1 MIGIKKTEW
10 LLLVG
15 LLVLSFVPV
24 VGGTFR
30 LAELGLGNTIE
41 FLPINPRIES
51 APIPV
56 VFHLVSSIAYCIL
69 GAFQFLPTLRKN
81 HPLWH
86 RVAGRLLVC
95 AGVVSAL
102 SGLWMTH
109 FYAFPAQLQG
119 TLLYVVRV
127 IVSVAMVIFIGV
139 AVSSIL
145 KKRVIKHQAFMI
157 RAYALGQGA
166 GTQVLITLPWLLSV
180 GEPEGFTR
188 EILMSAAWLVNI
200 AVGEWVINKLSK

>member
-56 VFHLVSSIAYCIL
+56 IFHLVSSIAYCIL

-200 AVGEWVINKLSK
+200 AVGEWVIKKLSK

>member
-56 VFHLVSSIAYCIL
+56 IFHLVSSIVYCIL

-200 AVGEWVINKLSK
+200 AVGEWVIKKLSK

>member
-30 LAELGLGNTIE
+30 LAELGLGTSIE

-56 VFHLVSSIAYCIL
+56 IFHLVSSIVYCIL

-188 EILMSAAWLVNI
+188 EILMSAAWVVNI
-200 AVGEWVINKLSK
+200 AVGEWVIKKLSN

>member
-188 EILMSAAWLVNI
+188 EILMSAAWVLNI

>member
-56 VFHLVSSIAYCIL
+56 IFHLVSSIVYCIL
-69 GAFQFLPTLRKN
+69 GAFQFLPTLRRN

-200 AVGEWVINKLSK
+200 AVGEWVIKKLSK

>member
-30 LAELGLGNTIE
+30 LAELGLGTSIE

-56 VFHLVSSIAYCIL
+56 IFHLVSSIVYCIL
-69 GAFQFLPTLRKN
+69 GAFQFLPTLRRN

-127 IVSVAMVIFIGV
+127 IVSVTMVIFIGV

-188 EILMSAAWLVNI
+188 GILMSAAWLVNI

>member
-30 LAELGLGNTIE
+30 LAELGLGTTIE
-41 FLPINPRIES
+41 FVPINPRIES

-56 VFHLVSSIAYCIL
+56 IFHLVSSIAYCIL

-139 AVSSIL
+139 AISSIL

-200 AVGEWVINKLSK
+200 AVGEWVIKKLSK

>member
-56 VFHLVSSIAYCIL
+56 IFHLVSSIAYCIL

-139 AVSSIL
+139 AISSIL

-200 AVGEWVINKLSK
+200 AVGEWVIKKLSK

>member
-30 LAELGLGNTIE
+30 LAELGLGTSIE

-56 VFHLVSSIAYCIL
+56 IFHLVSSIAYCIL

>member
-56 VFHLVSSIAYCIL
+56 IFHLVSSIAYCIL

>member
-30 LAELGLGNTIE
+30 LAELGLGNTVE

-56 VFHLVSSIAYCIL
+56 IFHLVSSIAYCIL
-69 GAFQFLPTLRKN
+69 GAFQFLPTLRRN

-86 RVAGRLLVC
+86 RLAGRLLVC

-139 AVSSIL
+139 AISSIL

-200 AVGEWVINKLSK
+200 AVGEWVIKKLSK

>member
-30 LAELGLGNTIE
+30 LAELGLGNTVE

-56 VFHLVSSIAYCIL
+56 IFHLVSSIAYCIL
-69 GAFQFLPTLRKN
+69 GAFQFLPTLRRN

-86 RVAGRLLVC
+86 RLAGRLLVC

-200 AVGEWVINKLSK
+200 AVGEWVIKKLSK

>member
-30 LAELGLGNTIE
+30 LAELGLGTSIE

-56 VFHLVSSIAYCIL
+56 IFHLVSSIAYCIL
-69 GAFQFLPTLRKN
+69 GAFQFLPTLRRN

-86 RVAGRLLVC
+86 RLAGRLLVC

-139 AVSSIL
+139 AISSIL

-200 AVGEWVINKLSK
+200 AVGEWVIKKLSK

>member
-56 VFHLVSSIAYCIL
+56 IFHLVSSIAYCIL

-188 EILMSAAWLVNI
+188 EILMSAAWVVNI

>member
-56 VFHLVSSIAYCIL
+56 IFHLVSSIAYCIL

-188 EILMSAAWLVNI
+188 EILMSAAWVLNI
-200 AVGEWVINKLSK
+200 AVGEWVIKKLSK

>member
-30 LAELGLGNTIE
+30 LAELGLGTSIE

-56 VFHLVSSIAYCIL
+56 IFHLVSSIVYCIL

-200 AVGEWVINKLSK
+200 AVGEWVIKKLSK

>member
-30 LAELGLGNTIE
+30 LAELGLGNTVE

-56 VFHLVSSIAYCIL
+56 IFHLVSSIAYCIL

-139 AVSSIL
+139 AISSIL

-200 AVGEWVINKLSK
+200 AVGEWVIKKLSK

>member
-56 VFHLVSSIAYCIL
+56 IFHLVSSIAYCIL

-200 AVGEWVINKLSK
+200 AVGEWVIKKLTK

>member
-30 LAELGLGNTIE
+30 LAELGLGTSIE

-56 VFHLVSSIAYCIL
+56 IFHLVSSIAYCIL

-200 AVGEWVINKLSK
+200 AVGEWVIKKLSK

>member
-30 LAELGLGNTIE
+30 LAELGLGNTVE

-56 VFHLVSSIAYCIL
+56 IFHLVSSIAYCIL

-200 AVGEWVINKLSK
+200 AVGEWVIKKLSK

>member
-24 VGGTFR
+24 LGGTFR

-56 VFHLVSSIAYCIL
+56 IFHLVSSIAYCIL